1 MQEVNVQVAVR
12 VSIQLGV
19 KLRRILTNSQII
31 YTVVLNF
38 NFLVLWF
45 YAILYATW
53 PVDIYWNA
61 ELSDVRH

>member
-1 MQEVNVQVAVR
+1 LCEQILVSDVRIKMQEVNVQVAVR

-45 YAILYATW
+45 YAILYAT
-53 PVDIYWNA
+53 
-61 ELSDVRH
+61 